1 MNEQLRQAKDALD
14 SIIKKSR
21 TYWYKP
27 IQIAEVLYHD
37 RVVGDADLNNL
48 ESYRIASKH
57 WRNEVTMAL
66 LNAKSSSSND
76 YQDGLFLKQM
86 PQQYIKLLGKEN
98 RRTNGAVEAY
108 IYGQFLHNQILLNK
122 ILHYCNA
129 ATTEDFDIEYLL
141 DTFLKENGLRHS
153 MDKVYEV
160 IVYALFSTLVEKL
173 GLQVEV
179 SVDVDKLG
187 ILSEFLDFAK
197 MIMGIDVNIRKSK
210 QKAKI
215 YRVGVANAADKG
227 LDMYSNWGPAIQIKH
242 LTLDVQKAESIVSEI
257 SSDRIVIVCQEAEA
271 SVILALLSQIGW
283 KSRIQSI
290 VTEKN
295 LVDWYEKA
303 LRGKN
308 SDILGSTLL
317 KKMRDELV
325 NEFPHVKEIPEIITS
340 RNYDDTFYPEWTVMM

>member
-57 WRNEVTMAL
+57 WRDEVTVAL
-66 LNAKSSSSND
+66 LNTKSSSSND

-98 RRTNGAVEAY
+98 RRTKGAVEAY
-108 IYGQFLHNQILLNK
+108 IYGQFLHNQILINK
-122 ILHYCNA
+122 ILNYCNTS
-129 ATTEDFDIEYLL
+129 ATNDFDLKFLL
-141 DTFLKENGLRHS
+141 DTFFKENGLRRS

-160 IVYALFSTLVEKL
+160 IVYALFSTLVEKI
-173 GLQVEV
+173 GLEVEI
-179 SVDVDKLG
+179 SVDADKLN

-197 MIMGIDVNIRKSK
+197 MIMDIDVNIRKSR

-215 YRVGVANAADKG
+215 YRVGMANAADKG

-257 SSDRIVIVCQEAEA
+257 ASDRIVIVCQEAEA
-271 SVILALLSQIGW
+271 NVIVALLSQIGW

-303 LRGKN
+303 LHGKY
-308 SDILGSTLL
+308 SKILGDTLL
-317 KKMRDELV
+317 QKMREEIV
-325 NEFPHVKEIPEIITS
+325 NEFPYAKEIPDIIAS
-340 RNYDDTFYPEWTVMM
+340 RDYDDTLYPEWIVNV

>member
-1 MNEQLRQAKDALD
+1 
-14 SIIKKSR
+14 
-21 TYWYKP
+21 
-27 IQIAEVLYHD
+27 
-37 RVVGDADLNNL
+37 
-48 ESYRIASKH
+48 
-57 WRNEVTMAL
+57 
-66 LNAKSSSSND
+66 
-76 YQDGLFLKQM
+76 
-86 PQQYIKLLGKEN
+86 
-98 RRTNGAVEAY
+98 
-108 IYGQFLHNQILLNK
+108 
-122 ILHYCNA
+122 
-129 ATTEDFDIEYLL
+129 
-141 DTFLKENGLRHS
+141 

-290 VTEKN
+290 VTKKN